1 MRRERPVMESPWCTA
16 SKKGRKDSATQTK
29 PVAECVHDK
38 LCKPNTDWKFLRV
51 AKPACALHL
60 RTGTSP
66 RPLPSDSCF
75 PSQLV
80 SGRDTQARTAASNNS
95 DESLILSACGEKKK
109 MEWVWLRGPSG
120 RELRVHSTGRK
131 LLLLPPPARQH
142 RLPDPLL
149 PPLVPAHFSLSIPLP
164 QPELNLE
171 KLNMYMYL
179 FILLL
184 NRSTRVTRG
193 QYCTYRSKVSDIW
206 VPS

>member
-1 MRRERPVMESPWCTA
+1 MESPWCTA

-51 AKPACALHL
+51 AKPACALDL
-60 RTGTSP
+60 GAGTSP

-109 MEWVWLRGPSG
+109 WSECDWEGQVDGNCVYTPPGGEEG
-120 RELRVHSTGRK
+120 RLQTSSSSASQAAPPAG
-131 LLLLPPPARQH
+131 PPPPSSR
-142 RLPDPLL
+142 PCPLL
-149 PPLVPAHFSLSIPLP
+149 SAPLSLSP
-164 QPELNLE
+164 NL
-171 KLNMYMYL
+171 
-179 FILLL
+179 
-184 NRSTRVTRG
+184 T
-193 QYCTYRSKVSDIW
+193 
-206 VPS
+206 